1 MCCDPSID
9 PTEQVLTDAQVTY
22 ARFCFGDEVGDE
34 VVGDA
39 EVGDEVVGDV
49 GDTPTDDYK
58 HLNK

>member
-22 ARFCFGDEVGDE
+22 ARFCFGDEV
-34 VVGDA
+34 VGDA

-49 GDTPTDDYK
+49 GETPTDD
-58 HLNK
+58 

>member
-39 EVGDEVVGDV
+39 EVGAEVVGDV
-49 GDTPTDDYK
+49 GETPTDD
-58 HLNK
+58 